1 MRNIYKPCFPK
12 YMMPS
17 KKEQCKKLMKDFFG
31 EATAKQV
38 DFMSEDDCVQKC
50 KAKVLGFL
58 GPEKA
63 KIFDSIK

>member
-1 MRNIYKPCFPK
+1 
-12 YMMPS
+12 MPS
-17 KKEQCKKLMKDFFG
+17 KRDQCKKLMKDFFG

-63 KIFDSIK
+63 KQFDSIK